1 MPYFNGPSLS
11 AFIGSGTVAP
21 CRFVMYSTAVA
32 SSAANPGHGNY
43 ADFLVQACAS
53 GGTPCGISEQGQQ
66 LPPTDENYGTTTWAN
81 GQLIGIYGVGRTTLL
96 ELGSTVTAGTALS
109 AASDNSGKGVPCL
122 GSAYPIGAIAKQ
134 GGVSGDLVQVV
145 VEIN

>member
-11 AFIGSGTVAP
+11 AIIGSGTVSP
-21 CRFVMYSTAVA
+21 CRFVMYSTGVA
-32 SSAANPGHGNY
+32 SSTANPGHGGY

-53 GGTPCGISEQGQQ
+53 GGTPCGISEMGSQ
-66 LPPTDENYGTTTWAN
+66 LPPDDENSTGNSWAT

-96 ELGSTVTAGTALS
+96 ELGSTVTAGQTLS
-109 AASDNSGKGVPCL
+109 AMADGSGRGVPQTA
-122 GSAYPIGAIAKQ
+122 SNPIGAIAKQ
-134 GGVSGDLVQVV
+134 GGVSGDLIQVV